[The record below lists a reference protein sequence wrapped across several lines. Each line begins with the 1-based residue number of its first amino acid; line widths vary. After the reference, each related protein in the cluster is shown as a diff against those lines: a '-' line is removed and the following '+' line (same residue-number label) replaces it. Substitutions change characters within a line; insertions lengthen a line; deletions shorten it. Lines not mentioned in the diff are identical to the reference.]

1 MNQLDDMDVEELLRV
16 NIRLTQENNKLLK
29 KMRRDARFSFWM
41 RILFFLVI
49 SGSAYY
55 AYHFYLE
62 DYLNQIIEMY
72 NNLQKGV
79 DTVKAIPTKF
89 GL

>member
-1 MNQLDDMDVEELLRV
+1 MSHLDEMDVEELLRV

-41 RILFFLVI
+41 RILFFLFI

-55 AYHFYLE
+55 AYHFYLQE
-62 DYLNQIIEMY
+62 YINQLLNMY
-72 NNLQKGV
+72 KELQTGVENVKNL
-79 DTVKAIPTKF
+79 PTKIGF
-89 GL
+89 